1 MTTPAL
7 NAHAPSDQT
16 ETSPSTV
23 LIVDDNPTNV
33 GILLDYLSEAG
44 YRVLVAQNGESALE
58 RVAFAC
64 PDIILLDVLMPGIDG
79 FETCRRLKS
88 SPDSRHI
95 PVIFMT
101 SLSETVDKVK
111 GFSLGAVDYV
121 TKPIQHEE
129 VLARLTAHL
138 TIKKLQQKLQA
149 KNDYLQAEITLRKQA
164 QAEQA
169 QLIAEL
175 DAFAYTVAHDLKNPL
190 ASIVA
195 NTEVLLDDWPSAQ
208 AQQKASQAI
217 ARGVRRMETI
227 ITELLT
233 LAHVRKTEV
242 DLQPLDMAAIAKSA
256 CQRLELPITQAGAE
270 IIWPDA
276 WPTVLGHAP
285 WVEEV
290 WVNYLENAL
299 KYGGQPP
306 QIELGAALETD
317 NRVRFWVKDN
327 GPGLSAE
334 AQARL
339 FKPFTQLENS
349 STTAGY
355 GLGLSIVQRIV
366 EKLGG
371 QVGVDS
377 AGIPG
382 QGSVFSFTLWAV
394 PSERP

>member
-1 MTTPAL
+1 MTTPIL
-7 NAHAPSDQT
+7 DRPEPT
-16 ETSPSTV
+16 PPTV
-23 LIVDDNPTNV
+23 LVVDDSPTNV
-33 GILLDYLSEAG
+33 SVLLDYLSEAG
-44 YRVLVAQNGESALE
+44 FRVLVAQNGESALE
-58 RVAFAC
+58 RVSFAC

-88 SPDSRHI
+88 SPDSQHI
-95 PVIFMT
+95 PIIFMT

-138 TIKKLQQKLQA
+138 TIKQLQQKLQA
-149 KNDYLQAEITLRKQA
+149 KNENLQTEIIERKRA

-169 QLIAEL
+169 HLIAEL
-175 DAFAYTVAHDLKNPL
+175 DAFAHTVAHDLKNPL

-195 NTEVLLDDWPSAQ
+195 NAEVLLDDWPSAETEK
-208 AQQKASQAI
+208 KAAQAI
-217 ARGVRRMETI
+217 ARCAGRMETI
-227 ITELLT
+227 ITGLLT
-233 LAHVRKTEV
+233 LARVRKTEV
-242 DLQPLDMAAIAKSA
+242 DLQPLDMAAIAKNA
-256 CQRLELPITQAGAE
+256 CQRLELLITQAGAE

-290 WVNYLENAL
+290 WANYLENAL

-306 QIELGAALETD
+306 RIELGATPESD
-317 NRVRFWVKDN
+317 SRVRFWVKDN

-349 STTAGY
+349 SAAGY

-382 QGSVFSFTLWAV
+382 QGSLFSFTLPAA
-394 PSERP
+394 PSEQT

>member
-1 MTTPAL
+1 MTSSTF
-7 NAHAPSDQT
+7 NAHTSSDQT
-16 ETSPSTV
+16 EPIPPTV

-33 GILLDYLSEAG
+33 SVLLDYLSEAG
-44 YRVLVAQNGESALE
+44 FRVLVAQNGESALE

-88 SPDSRHI
+88 SPNSQDI
-95 PVIFMT
+95 PIIFMT
-101 SLSETVDKVK
+101 ALSETVDKIK
-111 GFSLGAVDYV
+111 GFNLGAVDYV

-138 TIKKLQQKLQA
+138 TIKQLQQQLQA
-149 KNDYLQAEITLRKQA
+149 KNNYLQAEISARKRA

-190 ASIVA
+190 ATIVA
-195 NTEVLLDDWPSAQ
+195 NTDVLLDNWPSAQ
-208 AQQKASQAI
+208 AKEKASQAI
-217 ARGVRRMETI
+217 VRGAHRMETI

-233 LAHVRKTEV
+233 LARVRKTEV
-242 DLQPLDMAAIAKSA
+242 DLQPLDMAAIVKNVY
-256 CQRLELPITQAGAE
+256 QRLALPIKQAKAE

-276 WPTVLGHAP
+276 WPTVLGHTL

-290 WVNYLENAL
+290 WANYLENAL

-306 QIELGAALETD
+306 RIELGASPESD
-317 NRVRFWVKDN
+317 NQVRFWVKDN

-349 STTAGY
+349 TTTGY
-355 GLGLSIVQRIV
+355 GLGLSIVQRII

-377 AGIPG
+377 AGVPE
-382 QGSVFSFTLWAV
+382 QGSVFSFMLPAA
-394 PSERP
+394 PSEPA